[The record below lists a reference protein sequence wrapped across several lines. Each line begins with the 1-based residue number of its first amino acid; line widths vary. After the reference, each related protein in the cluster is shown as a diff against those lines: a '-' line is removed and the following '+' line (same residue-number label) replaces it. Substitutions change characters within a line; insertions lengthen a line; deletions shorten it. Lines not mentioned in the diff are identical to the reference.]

1 MKPFASK
8 HSHIQNNLKEHTP
21 VYDMAAFRRKS
32 RQLKLRKRFKN
43 LIEGGLVSLIVGLTI
58 TLLFL
63 GH

>member
-8 HSHIQNNLKEHTP
+8 YSHTQNNLKEHTP
-21 VYDMAAFRRKS
+21 VYDMAAFHRKS

-43 LIEGGLVSLIVGLTI
+43 LIEGGLVSLIMGLTI